1 MVSKNLPPSAA
12 RSGDAAPDGVAR
24 GHGVPGS
31 SSPPTPNRDSQAR
44 AINAQGPIPVSA
56 TILLGRTKGLV
67 DVVLPHPTVSQ
78 RHAKIYRRGPN
89 VMVVDL
95 RSTYGTF
102 VEGKRIVREVPIGR
116 GSRLGIGAYQ
126 FLFDGTNLVPDVT
139 AAAELSL
146 ACLGVTRVVSDRVTG
161 QPLTLLH
168 DVSLAI
174 KPRELVCL
182 IGPSGSGKS
191 TLLSLL
197 CGRVQPDRGRVVYGG
212 RDLHAEFESLKH
224 DLAVVPQREAL
235 HQLLT
240 VRQSL
245 WYSAGLRL
253 PSDTTSSEL
262 EEIVAERLQEVGL
275 AARREVR
282 IRDLSGGQ
290 LKRISLAN
298 EIPHRPSLVFLDE
311 VTSGLDELGDE
322 DMMRLFRDLA
332 DKGRSVVC
340 ITHNTL
346 NIERNA
352 HLVVVLTAGG
362 RLACV
367 GSPSEVCRYFGIS
380 RLGDVYYELSKKQPQ
395 EWEARFRSH
404 ALKTQYIDSRL
415 PRGGMSAVA
424 TAAAGFKVVSPRRP
438 IRLTRQLRLLAARV
452 FALQVMDVRGLGM
465 AIGQAVFVGAMLVA
479 LFGDVQNAEDAFADL
494 MNGRNAVFLLL
505 VSIFWLGCNNAAP
518 EIVKERLLFE
528 RERAVSVNAETY
540 YVAKLFVL
548 GGVSLAQALI
558 VYALLYAFCNLP
570 GSAESGGFVTQLTTV
585 LMVGALG
592 TFMGLA
598 ISAQA
603 KSEEMAVRTVPI
615 VLIPQIVLANV
626 IATLDGWLEWVAMIL
641 VSTYWSFQA
650 FTSGVESYV
659 KPDEDPTT
667 FFPAALVLGL
677 HYAFLIVMALLGL
690 RSAAGGSAR

>member
-1 MVSKNLPPSAA
+1 M
-12 RSGDAAPDGVAR
+12 
-24 GHGVPGS
+24 
-31 SSPPTPNRDSQAR
+31 
-44 AINAQGPIPVSA
+44 
-56 TILLGRTKGLV
+56 V

-78 RHAKIYRRGPN
+78 RHAKIFRRGPS
-89 VMVVDL
+89 VMAIDL

-102 VEGKRIVREVPIGR
+102 VDGKRIMREVPLTR
-116 GSRLGIGAYQ
+116 GSRIGIGAYQ
-126 FLFDGTNLVPDVT
+126 FVFDGDNLVPFVV
-139 AAAELSL
+139 AATELSL
-146 ACLGVTRVVSDRVTG
+146 ACLGVTRVVADRVTG
-161 QPLTLLH
+161 RPLTLLH

-197 CGRVQPDRGRVVYGG
+197 CGRVQPDRGRVIYGG
-212 RDLHAEFESLKH
+212 RDLHAEFEALKH

-235 HQLLT
+235 HRSLT

-253 PSDTTSSEL
+253 PSDTTASEL
-262 EEIVAERLQEVGL
+262 DAIVTDRLQEVGL
-275 AARREVR
+275 AARRDVR
-282 IRDLSGGQ
+282 VRDLSGGQ

-367 GSPSEVCRYFGIS
+367 GSPLEVCRYFGIS
-380 RLGDVYYELSKKQPQ
+380 RLGDVYSELSKKQPQ
-395 EWEARFRSH
+395 AWEARFRSH
-404 ALKTQYIDSRL
+404 SLKAQYIDSRL
-415 PRGGMSAVA
+415 PRGGGNTPAP
-424 TAAAGFKVVSPRRP
+424 AAAGFKVVSPRRP
-438 IRLTRQLRLLAARV
+438 IRLTRQLWLLAARV
-452 FALQVMDVRGLGM
+452 FALQVMDVRALAM
-465 AIGQAVFVGAMLVA
+465 ALGQAVFVGAMLVA
-479 LFGDVQNAEDAFADL
+479 LFGNVQDADDAFSEL
-494 MNGRNAVFLLL
+494 MNCRNAVFLLL

-528 RERAVSVNAETY
+528 RERAVSVNAGTY
-540 YVAKLFVL
+540 YVAKLLVL
-548 GGVSLAQALI
+548 GGVSLAQAI
-558 VYALLYAFCNLP
+558 VVYALLYGFCNLP
-570 GSAESGGFVTQLTTV
+570 GSGEAGGFLTQLTTV

-603 KSEEMAVRTVPI
+603 KSEEMAVRTVPL

-626 IATLDGWLEWVAMIL
+626 IATLDGWLEWMAMIF
-641 VSTYWSFQA
+641 VSTYWSFRA
-650 FTSGVESYV
+650 FTAGFENYV
-659 KPDEDPTT
+659 KPDEDPTA
-667 FFPAALVLGL
+667 FVPAAVVLGI
-677 HYAFLIVMALLGL
+677 HYIILIGIASLGL
-690 RSAAGGSAR
+690 RAATASGGGAR